1 MKDFSHPLFDGL
13 PPEEALRL
21 QGSLVHRHYEPEAVI
36 VREGEQPDELLI
48 IASGAVCVVCRDQH
62 GRQGVIANL
71 QAGQWFGEMS
81 LITGEP
87 ASATVQAQG
96 EVEVWAL
103 PRSVFAAVAEASPL
117 LIERLS
123 KVLVE
128 RLRDTNAKCL
138 QAQKAE
144 VSLFLAPGN
153 PEWAKAVTRIVAR
166 SMAWHSRRRVVLVE
180 LSGNAEKGASPERGL
195 RLVDTGYSGLSLV
208 TLDVTPRTVSE
219 VMSALESLRDSHDY
233 ALVYAGGDQMLG
245 QAIAQSAS
253 RVLLLVSG
261 GAVRAAADF
270 AATLGLSDDGC
281 SVCAIEST
289 GRVSPLSIAECELL
303 QKRMSVALRCFVPGG
318 IDAVEALARD
328 DGKTVAGMRAARE
341 KLDWLARDIVH
352 LKVGLALGG
361 GGSRGYAHLGTLKVL
376 QGLGVPVDAVAGCS
390 IGATIGAGIAA
401 GYSLQRIQAQMEAIG
416 RKAVRLTLPMR
427 SLLSNR
433 GVMQGLKSIAG
444 DWRFEDL
451 AMPLGFVAVDVFGGE
466 EVLLCRGSGCPAM
479 LASMAL
485 PGIYPP
491 VRIGERYL
499 VDGGILNPVP
509 VSAAVALGA
518 DVVVGV
524 KLGVPQ
530 DQGEARRSNSAGR
543 GPSILDTIAG
553 TLETMQRKIVETSS
567 VHADV
572 TIEPEIP
579 AGVSLLDFGHAAE
592 LMEAGE
598 RATEQALPDLRAA
611 MPWLAR

>member
-1 MKDFSHPLFDGL
+1 M
-13 PPEEALRL
+13 PEEAVRL
-21 QGSLVHRHYEPEAVI
+21 QVGLVHRHYEPKAVI
-36 VREGEQPDELLI
+36 VREGEQPDELFI

-62 GRQGVIANL
+62 GRQRVLANL

-103 PRSVFAAVAEASPL
+103 PRDVFAAVAEASPL
-117 LIERLS
+117 LMERLC

-128 RLRDTNAKCL
+128 RLRETNARCL

-153 PEWAKAVTRIVAR
+153 PGWAKAVTRTVAR
-166 SMAWHSRRRVVLVE
+166 SVAWHSRRRVVLVE
-180 LSGNAEKGASPERGL
+180 LSGNAEEGASPEWDAQP
-195 RLVDTGYSGLSLV
+195 VDTGYSGLSLV
-208 TLDVTPRTVSE
+208 TLDVTPRTVSQ

-253 RVLLLVSG
+253 LVLLLVPEE
-261 GAVRAAADF
+261 ALKAAADF
-270 AATLGLSDDGC
+270 AATLGLSDGGC
-281 SVCAIEST
+281 SVCAVAST

-318 IDAVEALARD
+318 IDALEALARD
-328 DGKTVAGMRAARE
+328 DGKAVTGMGAARE
-341 KLDWLARDIVH
+341 KLDWLARDIAH

-361 GGSRGYAHLGTLKVL
+361 GGSRGYAHLGALKVL
-376 QGLGVPVDAVAGCS
+376 QGLGMPVDAVAGCS
-390 IGATIGAGIAA
+390 IGAPISAGVAA
-401 GYSLQRIQAQMEAIG
+401 GFSLQRMRAQMEAIA

-433 GVMQGLKSIAG
+433 GVVQGMKSIAG

-451 AMPLGFVAVDVFGGE
+451 ATPLGFVAADVFAGE
-466 EVLLCRGSGCPAM
+466 EVLLRRGPGWPAM

-499 VDGGILNPVP
+499 VDGGVLNPVP

-518 DVVVGV
+518 DLVVGV
-524 KLGVPQ
+524 RLGVA
-530 DQGEARRSNSAGR
+530 QGQREARWSKSGGR

-553 TLETMQRKIVETSS
+553 TLETMQRKIVEASS
-567 VHADV
+567 SHADI

-579 AGVSLLDFGHAAE
+579 AGISLLDFGHATE

-598 RATEQALPDLRAA
+598 RATEEVLPDLRAA
-611 MPWLAR
+611 MPWLA